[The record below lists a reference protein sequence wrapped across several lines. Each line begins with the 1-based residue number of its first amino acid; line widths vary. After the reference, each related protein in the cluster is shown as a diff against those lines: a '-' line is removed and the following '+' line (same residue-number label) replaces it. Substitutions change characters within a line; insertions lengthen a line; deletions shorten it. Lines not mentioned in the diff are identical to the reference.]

1 MDHRKLKAVEA
12 FVLILSCGTGDVG
25 RVDQE
30 RAFLTEGETKPKS
43 VSAKGPQAK
52 EFGVA
57 VTGAAFRMR
66 PQRNGVRFKL
76 KSLQC

>member
-30 RAFLTEGETKPKS
+30 RAFLTEGERKPKS
-43 VSAKGPQAK
+43 VSAKGSA
-52 EFGVA
+52 G
-57 VTGAAFRMR
+57 
-66 PQRNGVRFKL
+66 
-76 KSLQC
+76 